1 MFSSPRNVGNRSSL
15 HQPLSSSL
23 PSSPLIFQDIVSF
36 NQLFIEVYLVYNVV
50 LISTEQQS
58 DSVIIHSFSKIWNL
72 LQICMSSLCRNP
84 HGELLRSL
92 SLQDIQ
98 SHFHFYKNHSGCHMK
113 NCSET
118 QGWNPRRT
126 VQRLLQKPPE
136 KSQGPKI
143 K

>member
-1 MFSSPRNVGNRSSL
+1 MKIYKNIYIFTFFFKNMEPFANL
-15 HQPLSSSL
+15 HV
-23 PSSPLIFQDIVSF
+23 F
-36 NQLFIEVYLVYNVV
+36 LVQEPTWRV
-50 LISTEQQS
+50 
-58 DSVIIHSFSKIWNL
+58 
-72 LQICMSSLCRNP
+72 
-84 HGELLRSL
+84 LRSL